1 MRWCPADIHVSL
13 IHANMKKLTDEI
25 INIVAT
31 IASSNELID
40 EA

>member
-1 MRWCPADIHVSL
+1 
-13 IHANMKKLTDEI
+13 MKKLTDEI